1 MKNTKIIKNL
11 SIILAALLIAVTVSS
26 ELVDAKS
33 IYFSGEYSSK
43 KGAVLNLSEYT
54 GTTPEEDER
63 HEVATYQFDVPHD
76 YNAYSGIL
84 IKMGKNKYRSKKK
97 GLIFKREL
105 FFKNKIEFPIG
116 KYYEDLGTTPMLTM
130 FTDKIKFIPNNL
142 YHYLKR
148 EDSIMNKVK

>member
-63 HEVATYQFDVPHD
+63 HEVATYQFDVPHV

-97 GLIFKREL
+97 GLNFKVY
-105 FFKNKIEFPIG
+105 KKKVIVKVTNK
-116 KYYEDLGTTPMLTM
+116 KYDKHLKGTYKLIRH
-130 FTDKIKFIPNNL
+130 F
-142 YHYLKR
+142 Y
-148 EDSIMNKVK
+148 S